1 MASQALCLSKVI
13 LGRFWASVKSG
24 HLNGPWC
31 SSMLPAC
38 SGSLRKHGGRTFD
51 NRDYMTHC
59 GHCLRSLCVYLFCLF
74 VCLTSIYLT
83 KVHCTKH
90 CALCR
95 GNDSEQK
102 QILSVANLYIRQRNP
117 LFSKQEWIRFVLF
130 SVNWELSLLCGMNA
144 ELLISSLTLLFA
156 HFMVL
161 SHRIPQFP
169 HLYKWGK

>member
-1 MASQALCLSKVI
+1 MSKVAI
-13 LGRFWASVKSG
+13 WMG
-24 HLNGPWC
+24 HGVHQC
-31 SSMLPAC
+31 
-38 SGSLRKHGGRTFD
+38 
-51 NRDYMTHC
+51 
-59 GHCLRSLCVYLFCLF
+59 CLRVQVHFGNTVVEHLITEITWHAVGIVSEACVFICFVCLF

-83 KVHCTKH
+83 KVYCTKH

-102 QILSVANLYIRQRNP
+102 QILSVANLYIYQRNP

-156 HFMVL
+156 RFMVL